1 MSREDSSPR
10 PEAEAA
16 VKELT
21 LNNEEL
27 EQRLEDASSRLREF
41 GGILGSLREAVREDQ
56 QSASFEATSV
66 SRESTGSLQ
75 DEDEGAYLFRFVF
88 PSCTCVWS
96 NSHDLNVHSRPLNL
110 GNSWGATIVNRK
122 LQEQVLQ
129 EVFSP
134 PAFHQ
139 HRRHG
144 RNHPSPQRYGSDVIR
159 RDPSPSHAS
168 SKSAAIS
175 FRNNGANEVKLSPG
189 LSSRI

>member
-1 MSREDSSPR
+1 LKEKAVMSREDSSLR

-41 GGILGSLREAVREDQ
+41 GGTLGSLREAVREDQ

-88 PSCTCVWS
+88 PS
-96 NSHDLNVHSRPLNL
+96 
-110 GNSWGATIVNRK
+110 
-122 LQEQVLQ
+122 
-129 EVFSP
+129 
-134 PAFHQ
+134 
-139 HRRHG
+139 
-144 RNHPSPQRYGSDVIR
+144 
-159 RDPSPSHAS
+159 
-168 SKSAAIS
+168 
-175 FRNNGANEVKLSPG
+175 
-189 LSSRI
+189 